1 MALPVINEDIC
12 FIISLIFNTISIPI
26 ILLCTIALFYY
37 YCKQHHEDN
46 IATHMRNATLVCCV
60 SIFIRA
66 VVNLLA
72 DIERY
77 GSHNVALLTIYVG
90 IQVLLAIISRFC
102 LYMVFIFRIYICFQK
117 SVYAYSKKTMHTLFI
132 LLAIET
138 FLMLVFMT
146 VMVMEWFLL
155 TVIIGSILF
164 TMDTILSIAIVYLFI
179 RKLNMI
185 IKQRRII
192 DVMETS
198 SKQNVASDSKTKEI
212 ELSSKVSKS
221 VNTTNKSK
229 NVDENKNSDVESF
242 EFVDAVTRYTVLSA
256 IAISTSVITYY
267 LMIADPLTLLDSN
280 VYNELLNGRLSIVKL
295 VFWISIP
302 IDNMSNVICLL
313 LNNSFVVRIY
323 KVCCKLCHNS
333 CKKCFT

>member
-90 IQVLLAIISRFC
+90 IQVLFAIIARFC

-117 SVYAYSKKTMHTLFI
+117 SVYAYSTKTMHTLLA
-132 LLAIET
+132 LLATGT
-138 FLMLVFMT
+138 FLTLVFLT
-146 VMVMEWFLL
+146 VIVMEWFLL
-155 TVIIGSILF
+155 IVIIGSILL

-192 DVMETS
+192 DAMETS
-198 SKQNVASDSKTKEI
+198 PKQNMPTDSKTKEI
-212 ELSSKVSKS
+212 ELSPKVDKS
-221 VNTTNKSK
+221 VNTTNDTKTI
-229 NVDENKNSDVESF
+229 DENKNTHVEHF
-242 EFVDAVTRYTVLSA
+242 EFVDAVTRYTVLST
-256 IAISTSVITYY
+256 IAISTS
-267 LMIADPLTLLDSN
+267 
-280 VYNELLNGRLSIVKL
+280 
-295 VFWISIP
+295 
-302 IDNMSNVICLL
+302 
-313 LNNSFVVRIY
+313 
-323 KVCCKLCHNS
+323 
-333 CKKCFT
+333 